1 MSRPSV
7 TKFMGK
13 FPFLCTLIPKNCQN
27 NPIFCSWMAARG
39 DLEDEKVKK
48 EYERGY
54 QVLLGFYHEHL

>member
-1 MSRPSV
+1 
-7 TKFMGK
+7 MGK